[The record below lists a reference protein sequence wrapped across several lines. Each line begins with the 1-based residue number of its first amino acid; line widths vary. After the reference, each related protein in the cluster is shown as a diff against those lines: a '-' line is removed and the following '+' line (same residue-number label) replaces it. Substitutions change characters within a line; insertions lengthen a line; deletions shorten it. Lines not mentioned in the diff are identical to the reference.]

1 MKVALAQINT
11 TVGDFP
17 GNRAKMRE
25 FSARA
30 KQAGAQVVI
39 FPELA
44 LCGYPPRDLVDKPS
58 FVERNRRELEG
69 LAHEVTDI
77 NILCGFVHRTEAADG
92 KAVQNSAAWL
102 SGGQVRFVQSKML
115 LPTYDVFDEGRYFS
129 PAQQQTTWAFCGQ
142 QWAVTICED
151 IWNDKNYW
159 KKRLYQRDPVKE
171 LAQQGANLLVNIS
184 ASPYFLGK
192 RPFRVEML
200 RAFAVRYR
208 MPVIFVNQVGGNDSL
223 IFDGSSVALDREGN
237 VQAQAKSFEE
247 DLVCFDT
254 EAERGEIHSQ
264 IEGEDELA
272 YSALVLGTRDYVQKC
287 GFRSVLIGLSG
298 GIDSSLTAAIAV
310 EALGK
315 ENVLGVAMPGPYSS
329 PGSIADAQALAENLG
344 IRFETL
350 PITEIFESYLGT
362 LRGVFAG
369 LPADVAE
376 ENIQARIRGN
386 LLMALSNKFRSLVL
400 STGNKSELAVGYCT
414 LYGDMAGGLAVISDI
429 PKTMVYRL
437 AEWGNR
443 ERELIPRAVFEKPPS
458 AELRPDQKDSDSL
471 PPYEV
476 LDVILKAY
484 VEDYETPQQIAA
496 NFDLDLDLVRS
507 VVARV
512 DGNEYKRQQA
522 APGLKVTSKAFG
534 IGRRFPVAQRYR
546 E

>member
-11 TVGDFP
+11 TVGDFA
-17 GNRAKMRE
+17 GNVAKMRE

-30 KQAGAQVVI
+30 KQAGAQAVI
-39 FPELA
+39 FPELSV
-44 LCGYPPRDLVDKPS
+44 CGYPPRDLVEKSS
-58 FVERNRRELEG
+58 FVERNRVELEG
-69 LAHEVTDI
+69 LAREVQDI
-77 NILCGFVHRTEAADG
+77 HILCGFVNRTEDAEG
-92 KAVQNSAAWL
+92 KQAQNSAAWL
-102 SGGQVRFVQSKML
+102 AGGQVRFVQSKML
-115 LPTYDVFDEGRYFS
+115 LPTYDVFDEARHFS
-129 PAQQQTTWAFCGQ
+129 PAKKQTTWAFCGR

-159 KKRLYQRDPVKE
+159 KKRMYLRDPVEE
-171 LAQQGANLLVNIS
+171 LVRQSANLLVNIS
-184 ASPYFLGK
+184 ASPYCLGK

-200 RAFAVRYR
+200 RAFATRYR
-208 MPVIFVNQVGGNDSL
+208 MPAIFVNQVGGNDSL

-237 VQAQAKSFEE
+237 IRAQAKSFAE

-254 EAERGEIHSQ
+254 DTEQGEIHTQ
-264 IEGEDELA
+264 IEGEDQLA
-272 YSALVLGTRDYVQKC
+272 YTALVLGTRDYVRKC
-287 GFRSVLIGLSG
+287 GFRSALIGLSG

-329 PGSIADAQALAENLG
+329 PGSIADARTLAGNLG
-344 IRFETL
+344 IRFEVL
-350 PITEIFESYLGT
+350 PIGGIFGGYNET
-362 LRGVFAG
+362 LREVFSG
-369 LPADVAE
+369 LTRDVTE

-386 LLMALSNKFRSLVL
+386 LLMALSNKFGSLVL

-437 AEWGNR
+437 AEWVNR
-443 ERELIPRAVFEKPPS
+443 EREVIPRAVFEKPPS

-484 VEDYETPQQIAA
+484 LEQYETPRQIAERYGIDA
-496 NFDLDLDLVRS
+496 DLVRS
-507 VVARV
+507 VVAKV
-512 DGNEYKRQQA
+512 DGNEYKRRQA

-534 IGRRFPVAQRYR
+534 VGRRFPVAQRYR

>member
-11 TVGDFP
+11 TVGDFA
-17 GNRAKMRE
+17 GNVAKMRE

-30 KQAGAQVVI
+30 KQAGAQAVI
-39 FPELA
+39 FPELSI
-44 LCGYPPRDLVDKPS
+44 CGYPPRDLVEKPS
-58 FVERNRRELEG
+58 FVERNRVELEG
-69 LAHEVTDI
+69 LAREVQDI
-77 NILCGFVHRTEAADG
+77 HILCGFVNRTEDAEG
-92 KAVQNSAAWL
+92 KQAQNSAAWL
-102 SGGQVRFVQSKML
+102 AGGQVRFVQSKML
-115 LPTYDVFDEGRYFS
+115 LPTYDVFDEARHFS
-129 PAQQQTTWAFCGQ
+129 PAKKQTTWAFCGQ

-159 KKRLYQRDPVKE
+159 KKRMYLRDPVEE
-171 LAQQGANLLVNIS
+171 LARQSANLLVNIS

-200 RAFAVRYR
+200 RAFATRYR
-208 MPVIFVNQVGGNDSL
+208 MPAIFVNQVGGNDSL

-237 VQAQAKSFEE
+237 IRAQAKSFAE

-254 EAERGEIHSQ
+254 DTEQGEIHPQ
-264 IEGEDELA
+264 IEGEDQLA
-272 YSALVLGTRDYVQKC
+272 FTALVLGTRDYVRKC
-287 GFRSVLIGLSG
+287 GFRSALIGLSG

-310 EALGK
+310 AALGK

-329 PGSIADAQALAENLG
+329 PGSIADARALAGNLG
-344 IRFETL
+344 IRFEVL
-350 PITEIFESYLGT
+350 PIGGIFGGYNET
-362 LRGVFAG
+362 LREVFSG
-369 LPADVAE
+369 LTRDVTE

-386 LLMALSNKFRSLVL
+386 LLMALSNKFGSLVL

-437 AEWGNR
+437 AEWVNR
-443 ERELIPRAVFEKPPS
+443 EREVIPRAVFEKPPS

-484 VEDYETPQQIAA
+484 LEQYETPRQIAERYGIDA
-496 NFDLDLDLVRS
+496 DLVRS
-507 VVARV
+507 VVAKV
-512 DGNEYKRQQA
+512 DGNEYKRRQA

-534 IGRRFPVAQRYR
+534 VGRRFPVAQRYR

>member
-11 TVGDFP
+11 TVGDFA
-17 GNRAKMRE
+17 GNVAKMRE

-30 KQAGAQVVI
+30 KQAGAQAVI
-39 FPELA
+39 FPELSI
-44 LCGYPPRDLVDKPS
+44 CGYPPRDLVEKPS
-58 FVERNRRELEG
+58 FVERNRVELEG
-69 LAHEVTDI
+69 LAREVQDI
-77 NILCGFVHRTEAADG
+77 HILCGFVNRTEDAEG
-92 KAVQNSAAWL
+92 KQAQNSAAWL
-102 SGGQVRFVQSKML
+102 AGGQVRFVQSKML
-115 LPTYDVFDEGRYFS
+115 LPTYDVFDEARLFS
-129 PAQQQTTWAFCGQ
+129 PAKKQTTWAFCGR

-159 KKRLYQRDPVKE
+159 KKRMYLRDPVEE
-171 LAQQGANLLVNIS
+171 LARQSANLLVNIS

-200 RAFAVRYR
+200 RAFATRYR
-208 MPVIFVNQVGGNDSL
+208 MPAIFVNQVGGNDSL

-237 VQAQAKSFEE
+237 IRAQAKSFAE

-254 EAERGEIHSQ
+254 DTEQGEIHPQ
-264 IEGEDELA
+264 IEGEDQLA
-272 YSALVLGTRDYVQKC
+272 FTALVLGTRDYVRKC
-287 GFRSVLIGLSG
+287 GFRSALIGLSG

-329 PGSIADAQALAENLG
+329 PGSIADARALAGNLG
-344 IRFETL
+344 IRFEVL
-350 PITEIFESYLGT
+350 PIGGIFGGYNET
-362 LRGVFAG
+362 LREVFSG
-369 LPADVAE
+369 LTRDVTE

-386 LLMALSNKFRSLVL
+386 LLMALSNKFGSLVL

-437 AEWGNR
+437 AEWVNR
-443 ERELIPRAVFEKPPS
+443 EREVIPRAVFEKPPS

-484 VEDYETPQQIAA
+484 LEQYETPRQIAERYGIDA
-496 NFDLDLDLVRS
+496 DLVRS
-507 VVARV
+507 VVAKV
-512 DGNEYKRQQA
+512 DGNEYKRRQA

-534 IGRRFPVAQRYR
+534 VGRRVPVAQRYR